1 MKKNNLFM
9 ILMLCLV
16 LSLAACTDKNNAVD
30 SNIEDVGLE
39 GDAEKGQDIVEEI
52 EPKNIIAGT
61 LMSAEL
67 LDLFDINPVG
77 VLTTEKSLPE
87 RYNDITKIGSP
98 MKPDL
103 EIVASLEPELYITD
117 ANLKESLK
125 EIFKSTDFEMMFLNN
140 NSYEDIFTNIESLGE
155 YLNKT
160 DKSNEIIL
168 EMRNKEKEII
178 DSISGKE
185 SPNVLIIF
193 GTPESFMIATS
204 NSYTG
209 NLVEKL
215 GGVNVASDLA
225 KGSPTPYLPFS
236 LETIADLNPDV
247 ILRLTHVSP
256 ELSKKAFD
264 EEFSKRFWTNIDAVK
279 NERVYDLDPNYFGV
293 TANLRV
299 MKALEALAEILYN

>member
-1 MKKNNLFM
+1 MKKNSLLM

-16 LSLAACTDKNNAVD
+16 LSLTACGNKNNVED
-30 SNIEDVGLE
+30 SNIEDVVLE
-39 GDAEKGQDIVEEI
+39 GDTQEGEDRPEEVEN
-52 EPKNIIAGT
+52 KNIIAGT

-67 LDLFDINPVG
+67 LDLFDISPVG
-77 VLTTEKSLPE
+77 VLTTEKNLPE

-117 ANLKESLK
+117 ANLKESLE
-125 EIFKSTDFEMMFLNN
+125 EIFKGTDFELMFLNN
-140 NSYEDIFTNIESLGE
+140 NSYEDIFSNIEELGG
-155 YLNKT
+155 YLDKR
-160 DKSNEIIL
+160 DKSDEIIL

-178 DSISGKE
+178 DSISEEE
-185 SPNVLIIF
+185 SPKVLIIF

-264 EEFSKRFWTNIDAVK
+264 EEFSKGFWTNIDAVK

-299 MKALEALAEILYN
+299 MNALEQLAEILYN